1 MCCVG
6 IKSRTRGAL
15 SGSVPEGE
23 RLQQVLWNIYA
34 WASSCFLGPILY
46 ISLCVSVYV
55 VVCVHTEGNKEG
67 RAVVSF
73 YCYCCSTSHCGNV
86 PMTIP
91 TGLHDFITVH
101 NIPWCGLTPFSWSSL
116 MNSLLLIY
124 FYYKTSY
131 DALICKCTVVPSFKF
146 LWNWFIDV

>member
-67 RAVVSF
+67 ES
-73 YCYCCSTSHCGNV
+73 CG
-86 PMTIP
+86 I
-91 TGLHDFITVH
+91 F
-101 NIPWCGLTPFSWSSL
+101 
-116 MNSLLLIY
+116 LLLLLFNI
-124 FYYKTSY
+124 T
-131 DALICKCTVVPSFKF
+131 
-146 LWNWFIDV
+146 LWQCSHDNTYRSA

>member
-23 RLQQVLWNIYA
+23 RLQQVLWNFTHGLHLVS
-34 WASSCFLGPILY
+34 WGPFY
-46 ISLCVSVYV
+46 TSLCVWVCMWLCVYIQR
-55 VVCVHTEGNKEG
+55 GIKRG